1 VDAGQEISRRQVL
14 RLLGGST
21 AWVALGS
28 ALPQLALPR
37 APARVVDGG
46 TPENIPTPTTNPVV
60 PQPGP
65 PQLTLTAPV
74 FRREDTLML
83 VFYGYNLVLSTG
95 GGTPV
100 LARADARQEAY
111 LVVQFP
117 PQAVLEAAV
126 PVGATP
132 PATWPSPPLP
142 ALLAGPSRLAFLI
155 PAGTT
160 SIPFTLD
167 ALLEWS
173 GWTFQWESSPFTGT
187 QPPDLASYIEAPARL
202 MLSPDGTA
210 SWSHSSAP
218 LTYGGR
224 TELWQT
230 RLGAG
235 GTEPP
240 ASSPPLRAVWTP
252 GYPQGLSDPFTP
264 TYEPSLHAGD
274 RLDIIALTCGTT
286 GSNGP
291 STLALPSLPSVPAH
305 ADLFMLT
312 SLGATLNVHGSWSSS
327 SSISLT
333 DWHHRMFTGRES
345 YVRTVRAGYL
355 FPFGHRAVFITITDR
370 EFQADGSGDT
380 LAYLVQR
387 QYVAVVQTTRNYA
400 GSAAEPYSGRQNPLR
415 QVTVTTLATP
425 PLDPMSSDAEV
436 GNFPGSDTGQDD
448 MVFWVRVNNADYP
461 FAHTAV
467 DVEGRSAHFEA
478 GAIFVSEAVALDNSS
493 AAQVRD
499 EYATASSSRRSPS
512 FSGQLLAF
520 ADPGQQPGST
530 AQHVDSLQLG
540 GSLAQVQPAPG
551 EPWFFPYTAA
561 ANLRLPGAE
570 ALAGSPLGSI
580 PFVISPNYYQ
590 ANFKSGVAEVFL
602 ELAQGSQP
610 TPLSFPPQHSG
621 GIATPN
627 MGITGLARDL
637 GPVAGDLQALL
648 AGQFDPKAF
657 FAQVGSQVEAKLLGA
672 ISLWEIVAPA
682 GLPKSPPGASATGQA
697 PAIQSA
703 LVYPNNDP
711 SQPPD
716 ALRTTL
722 DWSPIVNGD
731 SAGFFVP
738 GNGSQLAV
746 HAELY
751 TPIKSPQQ
759 TTYSIKGNLS
769 GFDLVLFGNASRDI
783 EIHFNGLSFSF
794 STGAKT
800 QISPDIAGV
809 TFEGPLSFVQT
820 FEQFFASLGG
830 PTINV
835 GAAGIEASYSVA
847 LPSVS
852 AGVFSLSNLALS
864 GKLNIPFDSSPV
876 RLRVDF
882 CSRENPFLLAVDLFT
897 GGGFFGVSLGADGI
911 ELLEVSLEFGASASV
926 NLGVASGG
934 VSIMAGIYFA
944 LQTTPSNS
952 VQLTG
957 FLRADGNL
965 SVLGIINI
973 SMEFYLGLAYLDP
986 RQVYGT
992 ATVTVEVSVLCFS
1005 ESVSVTMTKTIGGG
1019 DPTFSQAITQGDWHE
1034 YCLAFAEQ

>member
-1 VDAGQEISRRQVL
+1 MAAGHEISRRQVL

-21 AWVALGS
+21 TWVALRGS
-28 ALPQLALPR
+28 LPQLALPR
-37 APARVVDGG
+37 APARVGAQGG
-46 TPENIPTPTTNPVV
+46 SENIPTPTTNPVV

-74 FRREDTLML
+74 FRREDMLML
-83 VFYGYNLVLSTG
+83 VFYGYNLVLTTSG
-95 GGTPV
+95 GALA

-142 ALLAGPSRLAFLI
+142 ALLAGPSQLAFLV
-155 PAGTT
+155 PAATT
-160 SIPFTLD
+160 SIPFTID
-167 ALLEWS
+167 ALLGWS
-173 GWTFQWESSPFTGT
+173 GWAFQWESSPLAGAK
-187 QPPDLASYIEAPARL
+187 PPDLATYIEAPARL

-210 SWSHSSAP
+210 SWSHSLAP

-230 RLGAG
+230 RLGAAG
-235 GTEPP
+235 AEPP
-240 ASSPPLRAVWTP
+240 LSSPLLRAVWTP
-252 GYPQGLSDPFTP
+252 GYPQGLADPFTP

-274 RLDIIALTCGTT
+274 RLDIIALTCGTG
-286 GSNGP
+286 GSNVP

-305 ADLFMLT
+305 AGLFMLT
-312 SLGATLNVHGSWSSS
+312 PLGATLNVHGSWSSS

-333 DWHHRMFTGRES
+333 DWHHRMFSARES

-355 FPFGHRAVFITITDR
+355 FPFGHRAAFITTTER
-370 EFQADGSGDT
+370 EFQADGSGET

-387 QYVAVVQTTRNYA
+387 QYVAVLQATRNYA
-400 GSAAEPYSGRQNPLR
+400 ASAAEPYLGRQNPLR
-415 QVTVTTLATP
+415 QVTLTTLATP
-425 PLDPMSSDAEV
+425 PLDPMSPDAAV

-448 MVFWVRVNNADYP
+448 MVFWVRVNHADYP
-461 FAHTAV
+461 FAYTAA
-467 DVEGRSAHFEA
+467 DTEGRRAYFEA
-478 GAIFVSEAVALDNSS
+478 GSIFVSEPVALDSSS
-493 AAQVRD
+493 AAKVGAA
-499 EYATASSSRRSPS
+499 YAAAPSFRRSPS

-520 ADPGQQPGST
+520 ADPGDQPGST

-540 GSLAQVQPAPG
+540 GSLAEVPPGPG
-551 EPWFFPYTAA
+551 EPWFFPYAAA

-570 ALAGSPLGSI
+570 ALAGKSLGSI

-590 ANFKSGVAEVFL
+590 TNFKSGVAQVFL
-602 ELAQGSQP
+602 SSPQGTNRPLCRSRLSTRAGSPRPTWGSPAWLATWGRWPEMSRAFWLASLTPKPFFPRWVPRSKPNCSARSACGKSLPQP
-610 TPLSFPPQHSG
+610 GCRNP
-621 GIATPN
+621 
-627 MGITGLARDL
+627 
-637 GPVAGDLQALL
+637 
-648 AGQFDPKAF
+648 
-657 FAQVGSQVEAKLLGA
+657 
-672 ISLWEIVAPA
+672 
-682 GLPKSPPGASATGQA
+682 PPGASATGQA
-697 PAIQSA
+697 PAIQST

-716 ALRTTL
+716 ALQTTL
-722 DWSPIVNGD
+722 DWSPIVKGD

-738 GNGSQLAV
+738 GNGGQLAV

-759 TTYSIKGNLS
+759 TTYSIKGNLN

-783 EIHFNGLSFSF
+783 EIHFKGLSFSF
-794 STGAKT
+794 ATGAKT

-809 TFEGPLSFVQT
+809 TFQGPLSFVQA

-864 GKLNIPFDSSPV
+864 GKLNIPFDNSPV
-876 RLRVDF
+876 RLRVGF
-882 CSRENPFLLAVDLFT
+882 CTRENPFLLAVDLFT

-944 LQTTPSNS
+944 LQTMPSNS

-973 SMEFYLGLAYLDP
+973 SMEFYLGLTYLDP
-986 RQVYGT
+986 GQAYGT
-992 ATVTVEVSVLCFS
+992 ASVTVEVSVLCFS
-1005 ESVSVTMTKTIGGG
+1005 KSVSVTMTKTIGGG
-1019 DPTFSQAITQGDWHE
+1019 DPTFCQAITQRDWQD
-1034 YCLAFAEQ
+1034 YCLAFA

>member
-1 VDAGQEISRRQVL
+1 M
-14 RLLGGST
+14 
-21 AWVALGS
+21 
-28 ALPQLALPR
+28 
-37 APARVVDGG
+37 
-46 TPENIPTPTTNPVV
+46 
-60 PQPGP
+60 
-65 PQLTLTAPV
+65 
-74 FRREDTLML
+74 LML
-83 VFYGYNLVLSTG
+83 VFYGYNLVLTTSG
-95 GGTPV
+95 GALA

-142 ALLAGPSRLAFLI
+142 ALLAGPSQLAFLV
-155 PAGTT
+155 PAATT
-160 SIPFTLD
+160 SIPFTID
-167 ALLEWS
+167 ALLGWS
-173 GWTFQWESSPFTGT
+173 GWAFQWESSPLAGAK
-187 QPPDLASYIEAPARL
+187 PPDLATYIEAPARL

-210 SWSHSSAP
+210 SWSHSLAP

-230 RLGAG
+230 RLGAAG
-235 GTEPP
+235 AEPP
-240 ASSPPLRAVWTP
+240 LSSPLLRAVWTP
-252 GYPQGLSDPFTP
+252 GYPQGLADPFTP

-274 RLDIIALTCGTT
+274 RLDIIALTCGTG
-286 GSNGP
+286 GSNVP

-305 ADLFMLT
+305 AGLFMLT
-312 SLGATLNVHGSWSSS
+312 PLGATLNVHGSWSSS

-333 DWHHRMFTGRES
+333 DWHHRMFSARES

-355 FPFGHRAVFITITDR
+355 FPFGHRAAFITTTER
-370 EFQADGSGDT
+370 EFQADGSGET

-387 QYVAVVQTTRNYA
+387 QYVAVLPATRNYA
-400 GSAAEPYSGRQNPLR
+400 ASAAEPYLGRQNPLR
-415 QVTVTTLATP
+415 QVTLTTLATP
-425 PLDPMSSDAEV
+425 PLDPMSPDAAV

-448 MVFWVRVNNADYP
+448 MVFWVRVNHADYP
-461 FAHTAV
+461 FAYTAA
-467 DVEGRSAHFEA
+467 DTEGRRAYFEA
-478 GAIFVSEAVALDNSS
+478 GAIFVSEPVALDSSS
-493 AAQVRD
+493 AAKVGAA
-499 EYATASSSRRSPS
+499 YAAAPSFRRSPS

-520 ADPGQQPGST
+520 ADPGDQPGST

-540 GSLAQVQPAPG
+540 GSLAEVPPGPG
-551 EPWFFPYTAA
+551 EPWFFPYAAA

-570 ALAGSPLGSI
+570 ALAGKSLGSI

-590 ANFKSGVAEVFL
+590 TNFKSGVAQVFL
-602 ELAQGSQP
+602 ELAPGNQP
-610 TPLSFPPQHSG
+610 APLSFPPQHSG

-627 MGITGLARDL
+627 LGITGLARDL
-637 GPVAGDLQALL
+637 GPVAGDVQSLL

-657 FAQVGSQVEAKLLGA
+657 FSQVGTEVEAKLLGA

-697 PAIQSA
+697 PAIQST

-716 ALRTTL
+716 ALQTTL
-722 DWSPIVNGD
+722 DWSPIVKGD

-738 GNGSQLAV
+738 GNGGQLAV

-759 TTYSIKGNLS
+759 TTYSIKGNLN

-783 EIHFNGLSFSF
+783 EIHFKGLSFSF
-794 STGAKT
+794 ATGAKT

-809 TFEGPLSFVQT
+809 TFQGPLSFVQA

-864 GKLNIPFDSSPV
+864 GKLNIPFDNSPV
-876 RLRVDF
+876 RLRVGF
-882 CSRENPFLLAVDLFT
+882 CTRENPFLLAVDLFT

-944 LQTTPSNS
+944 LQTMPSNS

-973 SMEFYLGLAYLDP
+973 SMEFYLGLTYLDP
-986 RQVYGT
+986 GQAYGT

-1005 ESVSVTMTKTIGGG
+1005 KSISVTMTKTIGGG
-1019 DPTFSQAITQGDWHE
+1019 DPTFCQAITQRDWQD
-1034 YCLAFAEQ
+1034 YCLAFA